1 MKFRNK
7 FLISAATLVLVAGIA
22 SGCSSKTK
30 SNTQSA
36 TSSRVRHKK
45 SVKKHKRAKK
55 LETTASASSTSEVD
69 SNSSQTS
76 TSASHV
82 RNTYTTNSAQNN
94 QASASQN
101 QNMNSSAIRQAGQD
115 WSKRGGYK
123 SASPDSFLYYFGKDG
138 NNTIIQIAEKSS
150 GHVVANYYLTPS
162 GALYY
167 DNISTN
173 NRVRVN

>member
-1 MKFRNK
+1 M
-7 FLISAATLVLVAGIA
+7 
-22 SGCSSKTK
+22 
-30 SNTQSA
+30 
-36 TSSRVRHKK
+36 
-45 SVKKHKRAKK
+45 
-55 LETTASASSTSEVD
+55 
-69 SNSSQTS
+69 
-76 TSASHV
+76 